1 MMNHRFGYF
10 IYQAFFVISFIL
22 LILAIWER
30 INQFYGYTFTWISYG
45 PKQLLEFSTV
55 FMIFTIGL
63 LLRQLRD
70 KMKASN

>member
-1 MMNHRFGYF
+1 MNHTFGNLIYRVFF
-10 IYQAFFVISFIL
+10 IISFIL

-30 INQFYGYTFTWISYG
+30 INQFYGYTFTWLQYQPG
-45 PKQLLEFSTV
+45 QLLQFSAI

-70 KMKASN
+70 QMKADN

>member
-1 MMNHRFGYF
+1 MNHTFGNLIYRVFF
-10 IYQAFFVISFIL
+10 IISFIL

-30 INQFYGYTFTWISYG
+30 INQFYGYTFTWLQYQPG
-45 PKQLLEFSTV
+45 QLLQFSAI

-70 KMKASN
+70 QMRSGNQ

>member
-1 MMNHRFGYF
+1 MNHTFGNLIYRVFF
-10 IYQAFFVISFIL
+10 IISFIL

-30 INQFYGYTFTWISYG
+30 INQFYGYTFTWIKYQPG
-45 PKQLLEFSTV
+45 QLLQFSAI

-70 KMKASN
+70 QMKADN